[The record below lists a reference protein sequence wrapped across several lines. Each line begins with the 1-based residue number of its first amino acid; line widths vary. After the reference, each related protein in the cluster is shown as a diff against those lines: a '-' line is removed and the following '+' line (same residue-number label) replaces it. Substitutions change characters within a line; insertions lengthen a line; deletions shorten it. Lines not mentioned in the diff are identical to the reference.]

1 MAPENTFNSDWDSLT
16 SGAEHSAGWLRF
28 DPTAVEDAVEL
39 CSDMVRQ
46 FRYFRRMAEDD
57 KLDNLPKIGTLT
69 SGDLLAQKL
78 SDQGTELLTA
88 FDNHIALLTDM
99 ADAFVAAGKAYIATE
114 TDNESAFANLNLDDA
129 KITPGVADLNLE
141 PSARQPES
149 HSSTH
154 VQSRYDPAERPGE
167 LNDYDGARRSVD
179 LSHRHKDSMQWH
191 ELYDLGQAMDIAPF
205 GAAAGVWYDMSGWLD
220 ERLGN
225 FRNEIQR
232 LDSKWSGV
240 GAEQA
245 RQAVQAYVTDTR
257 QLTAA
262 MKVVGLNLD
271 YTADWMAWTSQT
283 MPDQR
288 EVDDKMC
295 EDTLGKYRGFYQ
307 RDYVGPADETASVLA
322 IIESPT
328 VTSPTVPERPSDP
341 TERNPERERS
351 AARDQP
357 GSPTSPSGTTSSSG
371 TTGTPGIPGASGLSG
386 ASGTSG
392 SSSPSGAGAPA
403 TPPRPTLALTSKD
416 KPTSPAAQTLPTKP
430 TTPAAPTKP
439 TTPTTPTA
447 PGEQTGLDHASSPG
461 DPAQLVGMLS
471 ALAFAA
477 SPALTQL
484 TSQSPT
490 IARQVETALARA
502 DNARIGELLGVPEEQ
517 VTQAFA
523 ELEQSP
529 EKLSQLGQLLGLA
542 PAAEQQPVTP
552 PTASPD
558 HPATAAAVPTPAAG
572 QVATAPSFTNLFDRA
587 GLDGGGL
594 EPAVGMVEEG
604 GVVAAADRAFAPVEP
619 VESCR
624 DGSGR
629 SAAAVER
636 EV

>member
-16 SGAEHSAGWLRF
+16 SGAEHSAGWLKF
-28 DPTAVEDAVEL
+28 DPTAVADAVEL
-39 CSDMVRQ
+39 CSDVVRQ
-46 FRYFRRMAEDD
+46 FRYFRRMAEDN

-114 TDNESAFANLNLDDA
+114 TDNESEFANLNLDDA
-129 KITPGVADLNLE
+129 KIEPGVADLNLE
-141 PSARQPES
+141 PTARQPEL
-149 HSSTH
+149 HSSTY
-154 VQSRYDPAERPGE
+154 VQARYDPAERPGE
-167 LNDYDGARRSVD
+167 LDDYDGAKRSVD

-191 ELYDLGQAMDIAPF
+191 ELYDLGQAMNIAPF
-205 GAAAGVWYDMSGWLD
+205 GSAAGVWYDMSGWLD

-232 LDSKWSGV
+232 LDSRWSGV

-245 RQAVQAYVTDTR
+245 RQAVQAYVTDTE

-322 IIESPT
+322 IIKSPT

-341 TERNPERERS
+341 TERNPERDPERER
-351 AARDQP
+351 AADRDQP
-357 GSPTSPSGTTSSSG
+357 GSPTSPSGTTNSSG
-371 TTGTPGIPGASGLSG
+371 TPGT
-386 ASGTSG
+386 SGTSD
-392 SSSPSGAGAPA
+392 SSSTSGAGAPA
-403 TPPRPTLALTSKD
+403 TPPSPTPALTSKD
-416 KPTSPAAQTLPTKP
+416 APTSPAAQ
-430 TTPAAPTKP
+430 AVPTKP
-439 TTPTTPTA
+439 TTPTTPTT
-447 PGEQTGLDHASSPG
+447 PGGQTGPDNPSSPGGTG

-471 ALAFAA
+471 SLISAV

-484 TSQSPT
+484 TSQLPT
-490 IARQVETALARA
+490 IVQQVDASLTQG
-502 DNARIGELLGVPEEQ
+502 DNGRIGELLGVPEER
-517 VTQAFA
+517 VTQALV
-523 ELEQSP
+523 EVRQSP
-529 EKLSQLGQLLGLA
+529 EKLSQLGQLLGLS

-552 PTASPD
+552 AAASPPD
-558 HPATAAAVPTPAAG
+558 YPATDAAVPTPAAG
-572 QVATAPSFTNLFDRA
+572 QVATAPSFTNLFGRA
-587 GLDGGGL
+587 GLDGDGL
-594 EPAVGMVEEG
+594 APAAV
-604 GVVAAADRAFAPVEP
+604 VVAGAVEDIGVMAETDRAFDPVEL
-619 VESCR
+619 VESLR
-624 DGSGR
+624 EGTGMSE
-629 SAAAVER
+629 ATVER

>member
-16 SGAEHSAGWLRF
+16 SGAEQSAGWLKF

-46 FRYFRRMAEDD
+46 FRYFRRMAEND

-129 KITPGVADLNLE
+129 KIEPGVADLNLE
-141 PSARQPES
+141 PTERQPEL

-154 VQSRYDPAERPGE
+154 VRSRYDPAERPGE
-167 LNDYDGARRSVD
+167 LNDYDGAKRSVD

-245 RQAVQAYVTDTR
+245 RQAVQAYVTDTK

-322 IIESPT
+322 IIKSPT
-328 VTSPTVPERPSDP
+328 VTSPTIPERPSDP
-341 TERNPERERS
+341 TERNPGRDPERERS
-351 AARDQP
+351 ADRDQP
-357 GSPTSPSGTTSSSG
+357 GSPT
-371 TTGTPGIPGASGLSG
+371 
-386 ASGTSG
+386 
-392 SSSPSGAGAPA
+392 SPSGAGAPA
-403 TPPRPTLALTSKD
+403 TPPRPTPALTSKD
-416 KPTSPAAQTLPTKP
+416 KPTSPAAQTLPTTP
-430 TTPAAPTKP
+430 AIPAAPTKP
-439 TTPTTPTA
+439 TTPTAPTA
-447 PGEQTGLDHASSPG
+447 PGGRTGLDHASSPGGTG

-471 ALAFAA
+471 SLVSAA

-484 TSQSPT
+484 ASQSPT
-490 IARQVETALARA
+490 IAQQVEAALARA
-502 DNARIGELLGVPEEQ
+502 DDARIGELLGVPEER

-523 ELEQSP
+523 ELGQSP

-552 PTASPD
+552 PAASPD
-558 HPATAAAVPTPAAG
+558 HPAAAAAVPTPAAG
-572 QVATAPSFTNLFDRA
+572 QVATAPSFTNLFGRA
-587 GLDGGGL
+587 GLDGGGP
-594 EPAVGMVEEG
+594 EPAVGMVEEA

-619 VESCR
+619 VESFR

-629 SAAAVER
+629 PEATVER